1 MKLGQ
6 STKEKLT
13 RKELVTEWARLHLL
27 MVPTMKVSGITVRE
41 KATERLGTQM
51 APSTRANGEVIKEMD
66 KDSFS
71 TLTEMLCLAYLR
83 QIRDMEMVS
92 WLRNLE

>member
-13 RKELVTEWARLHLL
+13 RKGLVTEWARLHLL
-27 MVPTMKVSGITVRE
+27 MVPTMKVSGIMVRE

-51 APSTRANGEVIKEMD
+51 APSTRENGEGIKEMD

-71 TLTEMLCLAYLR
+71 TLTETL
-83 QIRDMEMVS
+83 
-92 WLRNLE
+92 